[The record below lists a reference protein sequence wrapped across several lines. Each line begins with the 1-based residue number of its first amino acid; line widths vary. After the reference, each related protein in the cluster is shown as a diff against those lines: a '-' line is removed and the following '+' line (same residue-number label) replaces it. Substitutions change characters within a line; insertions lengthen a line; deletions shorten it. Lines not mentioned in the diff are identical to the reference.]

1 MEWVAMW
8 PQNLNNLQNI
18 FLCLVKQFVSCNAS
32 TGCAKLVNYK
42 FGVWEVMALV
52 NNVTKLVYN
61 LNMYKGA
68 QREMGLFEQEIKSQR
83 RSSYQLDTKLQ

>member
-1 MEWVAMW
+1 
-8 PQNLNNLQNI
+8 
-18 FLCLVKQFVSCNAS
+18 
-32 TGCAKLVNYK
+32 
-42 FGVWEVMALV
+42 MALV